1 MRPVRRPAS
10 GMDGPRME
18 AEAPVKRP
26 VQPPPARLSK
36 PPKPPA
42 GRSGVRDDGE
52 IDALR
57 EATRQAHEVLRDLR
71 TERRAVQQLLAEVD
85 GRVQR
90 AVSDLIQDA
99 VKRDIEALGQVTEK
113 AMRDAVVRV
122 EGEFDRLASIL
133 TGREKDSKHGPLE
146 DLIRRHVATQDVP
159 HA

>member
-71 TERRAVQQLLAEVD
+71 TERRAVEQILSGIEEKVKRTVADRMEE
-85 GRVQR
+85 
-90 AVSDLIQDA
+90 A
-99 VKRDIEALGQVTEK
+99 VKRDVEALGQVTEK
-113 AMRDAVVRV
+113 AMRDSVAKV
-122 EGEFDRLASIL
+122 EREFDRLAGIL

-146 DLIRRHVATQDVP
+146 DLIRRHVAPQEVSHD
-159 HA
+159 

>member
-71 TERRAVQQLLAEVD
+71 TERRAVEQILSGIEE
-85 GRVQR
+85 RVKR
-90 AVSDLIQDA
+90 AVADRMEEA
-99 VKRDIEALGQVTEK
+99 VKRDVEALGQVTEK
-113 AMRDAVVRV
+113 AMRDSVAKV
-122 EGEFDRLASIL
+122 EREFDRLAGIL

-146 DLIRRHVATQDVP
+146 DLIRRHVAPQEVSHD
-159 HA
+159 